1 MTKNTLKIRNT
12 NAQSVSVLNRSTE
25 PIKPIKPSRSIEPIK
40 LVHNAPRIPVGY
52 AYMTESDIDEITERF
67 ND

>member
-1 MTKNTLKIRNT
+1 MTNDTLKIRNVNRQT
-12 NAQSVSVLNRSTE
+12 VSVLNRSTQ
-25 PIKPIKPSRSIEPIK
+25 PIKPIKQVESTEPIK

-52 AYMTESDIDEITERF
+52 AYLTESDIDEITERF